1 MPKTRSGKKMH
12 NLFNN
17 VSSKNN
23 KKKTNNYSV
32 TDEITN
38 DRTKVV
44 GTRKSERNVAKSSNA
59 EKMKKHREIRKLFKI
74 SEYKEYLEKERI
86 RSKKNRKLDA
96 VKREFDPE
104 LLTIEKKKN

>member
-1 MPKTRSGKKMH
+1 MAKTRSGKKMH

-38 DRTKVV
+38 DRIKVV
-44 GTRKSERNVAKSSNA
+44 GNRKSERNVAKSSNA

-74 SEYKEYLEKERI
+74 SEYKEYL
-86 RSKKNRKLDA
+86 KKKGLG
-96 VKREFDPE
+96 VKR
-104 LLTIEKKKN
+104 IEN

>member
-1 MPKTRSGKKMH
+1 MERKCTICLIMCQVRII
-12 NLFNN
+12 
-17 VSSKNN
+17 

-86 RSKKNRKLDA
+86 SG
-96 VKREFDPE
+96 VKR
-104 LLTIEKKKN
+104 IEN